1 MSHHSA
7 QILKDSKY
15 QDNFLN
21 SYVLAGVNPYPNGT
35 ITLNDS
41 LFSKLYIACVVRQR
55 PN

>member
-7 QILKDSKY
+7 KILKDSKY
-15 QDNFLN
+15 QDNFIN
-21 SYVLAGVNPYPNGT
+21 SYDLAGGNAYPNGT

-41 LFSKLYIACVVRQR
+41 LFFKLYIACVVRHR